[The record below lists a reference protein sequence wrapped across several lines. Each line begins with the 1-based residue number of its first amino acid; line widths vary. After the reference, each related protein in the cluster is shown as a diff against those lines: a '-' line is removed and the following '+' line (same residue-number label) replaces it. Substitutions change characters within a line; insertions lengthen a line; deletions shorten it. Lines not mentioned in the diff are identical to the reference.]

1 MALTKKQKQVL
12 DFIFHYSN
20 THGYAPTQ
28 TEIQEHFS
36 FKSLGS
42 VQKYLKYLS
51 NDGYINLEPNARRG
65 IEILPPAQK
74 LYAMTSQNNYSEL
87 SNVEELP
94 NTFSD
99 QNQSIHQLPSNSLTN
114 SRMEFSDNGPA
125 GSPSPNDL
133 ANVNRL
139 REIPLM
145 GNVAAGLPIEGV
157 KHFEF
162 VDVPESFLKQQQQY
176 FALSV
181 QGESMIEDGIHDGD
195 TIVVEQ
201 KNTANRGETIVAMV
215 GNEATVKKYHPFK
228 DRIELHPANSTME
241 PIIIKN
247 ESKGEFR
254 IVGKLAALLR
264 SYS

>member
-1 MALTKKQKQVL
+1 MCMALTKKQKQVL

-28 TEIQEHFS
+28 TEILEHFNL
-36 FKSLGS
+36 KSLGS

-51 NDGYINLEPNARRG
+51 NDGYITLEANARRG

-74 LYAMTSQNNYSEL
+74 LYQTSKLSEL
-87 SNVEELP
+87 SVTKSP

-99 QNQSIHQLPSNSLTN
+99 QNPSIHQLPNNSLTKN
-114 SRMEFSDNGPA
+114 QSEFSDNGTRR
-125 GSPSPNDL
+125 GFSPEAMPTE
-133 ANVNRL
+133 NRL

-162 VDVPESFLKQQQQY
+162 VDVPESFLRNNNQY

-181 QGESMIEDGIHDGD
+181 QGDSMIEDGIFDGD

-201 KNTANRGETIVAMV
+201 KNTATKGETIVAMI

-228 DRIELHPANSTME
+228 DRIELHPANSSMS
-241 PIIIKN
+241 PIVVKN
-247 ESKGEFR
+247 EEKGDFR

-264 SYS
+264 AYT